1 MESWELGGTL
11 DVVDIRLLLACLALV
26 FSSIAMGSMMIEIE
40 KDKDRGEQL
49 SVGLALRLRLLC
61 SFFWDSDC
69 DDVMIGKDFKKKS
82 RAPAGCRGNGGFA
95 PITANRGSNREMW
108 EKCPQISIGDSLGSF
123 GQYIRYPNHV
133 NNFVNESCKRII
145 ILY

>member
-69 DDVMIGKDFKKKS
+69 DDVMIGKDFKKKVARQRDVEGMGALPPLRPTVEAIAKCGKNVHKS
-82 RAPAGCRGNGGFA
+82 PLETHSVRS
-95 PITANRGSNREMW
+95 ANTS
-108 EKCPQISIGDSLGSF
+108 DT
-123 GQYIRYPNHV
+123 
-133 NNFVNESCKRII
+133 RIM
-145 ILY
+145 

>member
-1 MESWELGGTL
+1 MGGTL

-69 DDVMIGKDFKKKS
+69 DDVMIGKDFKKKKS
-82 RAPAGCRGNGGFA
+82 RASG
-95 PITANRGSNREMW
+95 M
-108 EKCPQISIGDSLGSF
+108 
-123 GQYIRYPNHV
+123 
-133 NNFVNESCKRII
+133 
-145 ILY
+145 